1 MNPLEVVKPGAAIT
15 KMITTNDE
23 VLRGTV
29 AAWPER
35 LASEA
40 LHGIAGDF
48 VRAVEPHTEADPA
61 SILTQFLVG
70 FGNMVGRSPYY
81 QVEAD
86 RHHTNL
92 FGVVVGATA
101 KGRKGT
107 SLGQVRRRLGAVDP
121 AWERE
126 RVMGGLSS
134 GEGLI
139 WAVRDPI
146 HRHEAIKQ
154 KGRVV
159 DYQDVMIDPG
169 VDDKRLL
176 VVEAE
181 FASTLQVIRREGNNL
196 SPLIRQAWDTGVLR
210 TLTKNNPAVATG
222 AHISAICHVTK
233 QELLRHLEST
243 ETANGFANRFLWI
256 CARRSK
262 SLADGG
268 QAGEID
274 WRPFDRR
281 LQKAVEVARGVGQM
295 TRDENARQLWHAIY
309 DRLSE
314 GQPGLLGA
322 VLSRAEAQVLR
333 LACIYALLD
342 SKSVIMP
349 EHLKAALA
357 VWEYSEASARFIFGD
372 ALGDPV
378 ADEILRALRGSEN
391 GLTRT
396 EIRDLFGRNK
406 DAQQV
411 LRALALLQEHALA
424 EFRNETTDG
433 RPAERWFA
441 IRPTAIPAAVPPNTP
456 EGESR

>member
-1 MNPLEVVKPGAAIT
+1 MKPLEIVKPGAAIT
-15 KMITTNDE
+15 KLMSTGDE
-23 VLRGTV
+23 NQHGIVI
-29 AAWPER
+29 AWPDE

-40 LHGIAGDF
+40 FHGIAGDF
-48 VRAVEPHTEADPA
+48 VRAIEPHTEADPA
-61 SILTQFLVG
+61 SILIQFLVG
-70 FGNMVGRSPYY
+70 FGNMVGRSPYF

-92 FGVVVGATA
+92 FAVVVGATA
-101 KGRKGT
+101 KGRKGI

-146 HRHEAIKQ
+146 YKHEAIKER
-154 KGRVV
+154 GRVV

-176 VVEAE
+176 ALEAE

-210 TLTKNNPAVATG
+210 TLTKNSPAVATG

-243 ETANGFANRFLWI
+243 ETANGFANRFVWI

-268 QAGEID
+268 QVDEID

-281 LQKAVEVARGVGQM
+281 LQAAVDVARVVGRM

-309 DRLSE
+309 DKLSE

-333 LACIYALLD
+333 IACVYALL
-342 SKSVIMP
+342 STKSVIMP

-372 ALGDPV
+372 ALGDPI

-396 EIRDLFGRNK
+396 EIRDLFARNK
-406 DAQQV
+406 NAQQV
-411 LRALALLQEHALA
+411 VQALVLLQEHALA
-424 EFRNETTDG
+424 YFKNETTDG

-441 IRPTAIPAAVPPNTP
+441 IRPPIAPVVEPPSAP
-456 EGESR
+456 PGESR